1 VLAVV
6 KTLGRDK
13 AMISGESL
21 GGWVATYFAAY
32 RPAAVE
38 KLVLNTAAG
47 AAPTN
52 VARRSVRRIA
62 LSPGAIGCR
71 WDKLGHS
78 TQEPP
83 EGGMMANHNGANRPE
98 MDVENPKPRLGPA
111 AARLGSEKGGD
122 ATTRWTLPRTRI
134 SCTVSFYP
142 P

>member
-21 GGWVATYFAAY
+21 GGWVATYLAAH

-52 VARRSVRRIA
+52 GC
-62 LSPGAIGCR
+62 GAQSAPDCPSSSQ
-71 WDKLGHS
+71 W
-78 TQEPP
+78 
-83 EGGMMANHNGANRPE
+83 
-98 MDVENPKPRLGPA
+98 
-111 AARLGSEKGGD
+111 
-122 ATTRWTLPRTRI
+122 
-134 SCTVSFYP
+134 
-142 P
+142 